1 MLNLDE
7 DALTCDLAETYN
19 IYEYRS
25 LPLKS
30 VATFSAG
37 LRDNSRIKMKAAD
50 VSAEQNTIFLAA
62 IVDGIEAL
70 RYGLFGSRGAK
81 RPESVVGALLGKEK
95 KTGVKG
101 FSTPEE
107 FEAELRRLRGE

>member
-7 DALTCDLAETYN
+7 DALICDLAETYN
-19 IYEYRS
+19 IYDYRS
-25 LPLKS
+25 LPLQS

-50 VSAEQNTIFLAA
+50 ISAEQNTIFLAA
-62 IVDGIEAL
+62 IVDGIESL
-70 RYGLFGSRGAK
+70 KYGLLGSKGAK
-81 RPESVVGALLGKEK
+81 RPESVVAALLGKEK

-101 FSTPEE
+101 FRTPEE
-107 FEAELRRLRGE
+107 FETELRRLRGE